1 MAGLAIFRR
10 LDIFMKLN
18 NTTLQAAL
26 ADTGESVPF
35 CGGSVISNRH
45 VLSAAHCTHNR
56 NTGRVESPAALEV
69 LVGLHDIGENPPA
82 YQRISVTRIENH
94 QKFDETLRNDISLL
108 TLGTTI
114 TFSDKV
120 SPICLPAPPPNVF
133 SSYPDYEGQVVTTTG
148 WGALATNGESP
159 SVLHEVNI
167 TVTSNKDC
175 RKAYAAT
182 HDIKS

>member
-1 MAGLAIFRR
+1 M
-10 LDIFMKLN
+10 
-18 NTTLQAAL
+18 
-26 ADTGESVPF
+26 DTGDSVPF

-45 VLSAAHCTHNR
+45 VLSAAHCTYNKFI
-56 NTGRVESPAALEV
+56 GRVQLPTAIEV
-69 LVGLHDIGENPPA
+69 LVGLHDIGENLPA
-82 YQRISVTRIENH
+82 SQRISVTHILPH
-94 QKFDETLRNDISLL
+94 PKFDETLRNDISLL

-114 TFSDKV
+114 TFSNKV

-148 WGALATNGESP
+148 WGALAANGESP
-159 SVLHEVNI
+159 PVLQEVNI

>member
-1 MAGLAIFRR
+1 
-10 LDIFMKLN
+10 MKFN

-26 ADTGESVPF
+26 VETGESAPF

-56 NTGRVESPAALEV
+56 NTGRVESSSALEV
-69 LVGLHDIGENPPA
+69 LVGMHDFGENVPA
-82 YQRISVTRIENH
+82 SQRISVARILPH
-94 QKFDETLRNDISLL
+94 KKYDDSTVGHDISLL
-108 TLGTTI
+108 TLVTTI

-133 SSYPDYEGQVVTTTG
+133 SLYPDYEGQVVTTTG
-148 WGALATNGESP
+148 WGAMANGESP
-159 SVLHEVNI
+159 SVLQEVNI

-182 HDIKS
+182 HEIRP

>member
-1 MAGLAIFRR
+1 
-10 LDIFMKLN
+10 MKLN
-18 NTTLQAAL
+18 NPSLQAAL
-26 ADTGESVPF
+26 VDAGDSDPF

-56 NTGRVESPAALEV
+56 NTGRVESSSALEV
-69 LVGLHDIGENPPA
+69 LVGMHDFGENVPA
-82 YQRISVTRIENH
+82 SQRISVARILPH
-94 QKFDETLRNDISLL
+94 KKYDDSTVGHDISLL
-108 TLGTTI
+108 TLVTTI

-133 SSYPDYEGQVVTTTG
+133 SLYPDYKGQVVTTTG

-159 SVLHEVNI
+159 SVLQEVNI

-175 RKAYAAT
+175 RKSYAAT